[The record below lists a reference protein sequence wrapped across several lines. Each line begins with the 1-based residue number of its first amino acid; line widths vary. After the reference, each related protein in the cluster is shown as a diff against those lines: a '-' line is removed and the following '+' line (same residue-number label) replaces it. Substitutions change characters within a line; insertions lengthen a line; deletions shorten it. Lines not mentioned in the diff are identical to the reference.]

1 MKEWHPG
8 AFRNHAGCAE
18 PSWVEGS
25 TTKEDIGGMTSW
37 PWMDLG
43 RMAYEKAH
51 VLQHRLVALL
61 LQECGDGLSADGPFP
76 FDGVFLVL
84 EHPPV
89 FTLGKRG
96 GREFLCVDEAWLAE
110 RGIPIVETERGGF
123 ITYHGPGQLIVYP
136 VVRLRSLGVSV
147 AELVSGLEEVMIR
160 VLAQWGIEACRNDR
174 NRGVWVGSRKIGSIG
189 IHVRKG
195 IAFHGMALNVNTD
208 LTPFTWIE
216 PCGLSG
222 VSMTSIR
229 EMTGDEVPMALV
241 RQRTIAAVE
250 NVFGVRLHEFPLE
263 SPTKNAWVPTV
274 EEVLS

>member
-1 MKEWHPG
+1 
-8 AFRNHAGCAE
+8 
-18 PSWVEGS
+18 
-25 TTKEDIGGMTSW
+25 
-37 PWMDLG
+37 
-43 RMAYEKAH
+43 MAYEKAH
-51 VLQHRLVALL
+51 ELQHRLVALV
-61 LQECGDGLSADGPFP
+61 LQEGGEGGASVGSCP

-84 EHPPV
+84 EHPSV

-96 GREFLCVDEAWLAE
+96 GREFLCVEEKWLAE

-147 AELVSGLEEVMIR
+147 AGLVSGLEDVMIR
-160 VLAQWGIEACRNDR
+160 VLGQWGIEACRNDR
-174 NRGVWVGSRKIGSIG
+174 NRGVWIGSRKIGSIG
-189 IHVRKG
+189 IHVQKG

-229 EMTGDEVPMALV
+229 ETIGKEVPMALV
-241 RQRTIAAVE
+241 RQRTRAAIE
-250 NVFGVRLHEFPLE
+250 NVFGIRLHEGPPAPAAK
-263 SPTKNAWVPTV
+263 SACYPIV
-274 EEVLS
+274 EEALS

>member
-1 MKEWHPG
+1 MGQTG
-8 AFRNHAGCAE
+8 ASGTLAGCTTR
-18 PSWVEGS
+18 SWLEET
-25 TTKEDIGGMTSW
+25 TTKQEIDGRTSW

-43 RMAYEKAH
+43 RMGYEKAH
-51 VLQHRLVALL
+51 ELQDRLVALL
-61 LQECGDGLSADGPFP
+61 QECGEGISIRGPSP
-76 FDGVFLVL
+76 FDGVFLLL
-84 EHPPV
+84 EHPSV

-147 AELVSGLEEVMIR
+147 AGLVSALEDVMIR

-208 LTPFTWIE
+208 LIPFTWIE

-229 EMTGDEVPMALV
+229 ETIGEEVPMGLV
-241 RQRTIAAVE
+241 RRRTIAAIE
-250 NVFGVRLHEFPLE
+250 NVFGIRLHEGP
-263 SPTKNAWVPTV
+263 PAPPAKAPWYPIV
-274 EEVLS
+274 EEAIS